1 MAMKVAILVGV
12 LLAGCAQTEFDAAP
26 AGSSQPIRVG
36 NDQDVRWSGPPLQY
50 RMRADEGHLIVW
62 IENPTENSIELI
74 RDKSQVVD
82 PEGVAHPIRGETIA
96 GGSSIKEI
104 FPPLAE
110 PAESAPHGQPEQIN
124 PYDRPGFIPIPD
136 SGADSEAGHAS
147 WQWDDGMEIQLD
159 LAFEQGEH
167 QFEQH
172 FVFRRIRK

>member
-1 MAMKVAILVGV
+1 MKVAILVGV

-110 PAESAPHGQPEQIN
+110 SAPHGQPEQIN